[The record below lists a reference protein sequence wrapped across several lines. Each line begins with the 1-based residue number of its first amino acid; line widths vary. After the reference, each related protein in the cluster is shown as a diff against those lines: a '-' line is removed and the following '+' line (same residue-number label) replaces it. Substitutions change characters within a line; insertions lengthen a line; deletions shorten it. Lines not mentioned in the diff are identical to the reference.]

1 MNFVEQMRA
10 KAKSDP
16 RRLVLPE
23 GYESRTLKAG
33 RLLLDGGYAKSVT
46 LLGTRAAIEAEAS
59 KQGVSLEGL
68 EIEEPAS
75 SPLRKEY
82 VQSYYELRRHKGIT
96 PAEAEQTFMSDNQ
109 HWGAMM
115 VLKGRADAMVSGADS
130 ETAKILRA
138 ALTIIRTR
146 PGTKTASSCFVMVV
160 PDRSWGVD
168 GHLIFSDCA
177 TVPDPTAE
185 QLAEIALSAAESCRT
200 FLKVEPVVALL
211 SFSTK
216 GSASHPLVD
225 KVANAVKLVKA
236 KDPKL
241 AVDGEMQADAALVA
255 SVAAKK
261 APGSPVGGRANTL
274 VFPDL
279 QSGNIGYKLVQ
290 RLARAEAYGP
300 FLQGFAKPVSDLSRG
315 ASVEDIVNTAVVT
328 LVQSQTG

>member
-1 MNFVEQMRA
+1 MNFVEEMRA
-10 KAKSDP
+10 KAKADP

-23 GYESRTLKAG
+23 GYEPRTLKAG
-33 RLLLDGGYAKSVT
+33 RLLLDGGYAKS
-46 LLGTRAAIEAEAS
+46 AS
-59 KQGVSLEGL
+59 KQGVSLKGL
-68 EIEEPAS
+68 EIEEPATAT
-75 SPLRKEY
+75 LRKDY
-82 VQSYYELRRHKGIT
+82 VQAYYELRRHKGIS
-96 PAEAEQTFMSDNQ
+96 PADAEKTFMADNQ

-115 VLKGRADAMVSGADS
+115 VLKGRVDTMVSGADS
-130 ETAKILRA
+130 ETAKILR

-160 PDRSWGVD
+160 PDRKWGVD

-177 TVPDPTAE
+177 TVPDPTSE

-225 KVANAVKLVKA
+225 KVAAAVKLVKER
-236 KDPKL
+236 DPKL

-261 APGSPVGGRANTL
+261 APGSPVGGKANTL

-290 RLARAEAYGP
+290 RLAGAEAYGP

-328 LVQSQTG
+328 LVQSQTS